1 MSKELKERL
10 DNLEN
15 ELKES
20 KKEIHKLKGS
30 FSFIVENSLRR
41 LLSRFSRKQI
51 VLGSLVA
58 LFSISIIGIAGTVT
72 KNYTFSAGEVVSAA
86 KFNANFDTLF
96 TLVNGN
102 LDDNNISGISTSK
115 ISSDLVLFNTSAF
128 DIIGVTPTTTGN
140 IGGRSGADNFCKNFT
155 WFTT

>member
-20 KKEIHKLKGS
+20 KKEIYKLKGS
-30 FSFIVENSLRR
+30 VSFIVENIIRR

-58 LFSISIIGIAGTVT
+58 LFSVSKIGIAGTVT
-72 KNYTFSAGEVVSAA
+72 KNYTFSAGEFISAA
-86 KFNANFDTLF
+86 KFNANFDNLF
-96 TLVNGN
+96 TVG
-102 LDDNNISGISTSK
+102 K
-115 ISSDLVLFNTSAF
+115 
-128 DIIGVTPTTTGN
+128 
-140 IGGRSGADNFCKNFT
+140 
-155 WFTT
+155 W